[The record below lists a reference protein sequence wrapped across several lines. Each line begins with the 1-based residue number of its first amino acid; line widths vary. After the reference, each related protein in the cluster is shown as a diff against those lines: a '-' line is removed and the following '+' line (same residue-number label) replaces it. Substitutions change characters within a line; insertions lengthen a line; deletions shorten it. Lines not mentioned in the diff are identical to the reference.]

1 MATKYATQTSTTI
14 PYQSDYLDKLYSRAD
29 QLYGRGGIN
38 PYTGQTVAGM
48 SPERDQAL
56 RMTADRAMAGTPFL
70 DTMNQQLEATMR
82 GDYLSPESNPFLRSV
97 YEQAARGVGETFR
110 DYTQPQTDAQAVMAG
125 RYGSGMLNDQRSRN
139 EQNFGRTLNELATGI
154 YAPAYEAERSRQ
166 LDAMRYAP
174 AAAELNYLDPQ
185 MLAMVGQDREAQQ
198 QRELAAAEKLYYD
211 RQMQPF
217 DNLSRYQS
225 YISGGAGGTSTQTSP
240 YYTNNLA
247 RNIGLGLGGL
257 GLLGSI
263 SNMGR
268 SGQNLYGLGRDF
280 IEGLGNFIGFG

>member
-1 MATKYATQTSTTI
+1 MATEYATQTSTTI

-29 QLYGRGGIN
+29 TLYGQGGIN

-56 RMTADRAMAGTPFL
+56 SMTADRAMAGTPFL
-70 DTMNQQLEATMR
+70 DTMNRQLEATMA
-82 GDYLSPESNPFLRSV
+82 GAYLSPESNPFLRSA
-97 YEQAARGVGETFR
+97 YEQSARGVGETIR
-110 DYTQPQTDAQAVMAG
+110 EYTQPKTDAQAVMAG

-185 MLAMVGQDREAQQ
+185 MLAMVGQDRESQQ

-211 RQMQPF
+211 QQMQPF

-240 YYTNNLA
+240 YYTNDLA

-263 SNMGR
+263 SNMGNA
-268 SGQNLYGLGRDF
+268 GKTLYGLGRDF
-280 IEGLGNFIGFG
+280 IEGFGNFIGF